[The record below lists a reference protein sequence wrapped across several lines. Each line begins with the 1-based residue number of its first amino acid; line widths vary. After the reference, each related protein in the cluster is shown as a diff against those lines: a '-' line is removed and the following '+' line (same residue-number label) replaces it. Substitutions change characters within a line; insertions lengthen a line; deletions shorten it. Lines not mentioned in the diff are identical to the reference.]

1 MKVKKHFL
9 GKNHNK
15 KESLKMDYYSNDGE
29 REKNNV
35 SYDNSQSDS
44 VGIMYSNNEIR
55 NQKVIDEEKNEQ
67 ETIVFSDREIGKN
80 IDMEEVVNVKELTST
95 INQNNEHSE
104 DMKFPCKHY
113 GCSRSFKKESSLK
126 RHQTVTHKGI
136 ILENGEGMGEVSNV
150 MNVND
155 NEADMKFPCQHF
167 GCNRRFRKE
176 SSLKRHQTV
185 THRGIII
192 HDGGKMEVVT
202 KELTINEHSED
213 MKFPCEHSG
222 CNRCF
227 RKLSSLKRH
236 QTVTHKGLI
245 ISRNVDGVMEE
256 VVKELTTN
264 EVNEHENMKFPCN
277 YPGCTRS
284 FKKDS
289 SLKRHQT
296 VRHKGM
302 KPYKS
307 KIHHCNKNF
316 SSKHGSLKHGFKHK
330 SDKIYKCKVCNKAF
344 HSKTKL
350 HLHSSKHS
358 RYSKHSK
365 HSKHSHSITDKVGP
379 IVLKETQDIEKT
391 VNNKSE
397 TTEAV
402 VENNLAA
409 VRNHSKKLDHN
420 CSQKSLKKPFICDVK
435 GCKKSFSNPQGLKYH
450 YKSTHS
456 GEKPFECD
464 FEGCDRK
471 FIQESFLK
479 SHQRIHT
486 GEKPFICNINGCKKS
501 FAHRS
506 GLKYHQ
512 NKITHEKRFAC
523 NVKGCKKSY
532 LRESHFK
539 YHQKQQHDI

>member
-1 MKVKKHFL
+1 
-9 GKNHNK
+9 
-15 KESLKMDYYSNDGE
+15 MDYYSNDGE
-29 REKNNV
+29 KEKDNV

-80 IDMEEVVNVKELTST
+80 IDMEEVVNVKELTSI

-136 ILENGEGMGEVSNV
+136 ILENGEGMEGVSNV
-150 MNVND
+150 MNVNN

-202 KELTINEHSED
+202 KELAINEHSED

-256 VVKELTTN
+256 VVKELTTS

-284 FKKDS
+284 FKKES

-302 KPYKS
+302 KPYK
-307 KIHHCNKNF
+307 N
-316 SSKHGSLKHGFKHK
+316 
-330 SDKIYKCKVCNKAF
+330 
-344 HSKTKL
+344 
-350 HLHSSKHS
+350 
-358 RYSKHSK
+358 
-365 HSKHSHSITDKVGP
+365 KVGP

-409 VRNHSKKLDHN
+409 VVKRNHSKKLDHN